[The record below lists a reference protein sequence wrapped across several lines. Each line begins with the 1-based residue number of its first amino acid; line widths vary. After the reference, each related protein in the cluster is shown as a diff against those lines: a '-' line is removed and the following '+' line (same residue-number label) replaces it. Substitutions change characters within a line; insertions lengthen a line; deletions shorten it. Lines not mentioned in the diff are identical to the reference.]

1 MIKRKWNLKFKKEK
15 RAEIIKNL
23 IVQLFVFKRG
33 KNMKKFLRSFLIIA
47 ILLFTGCGKVT
58 EQQARQTLSLY
69 LQERYGEEFDIGF
82 GGRRGYTVG
91 DRKVSWY
98 EYEITPQSYKGT
110 NKLYDKYYDCIGT
123 VILEKNFIGERI
135 KTSADTYG
143 SVLLKE
149 QANEFYGKKL
159 KELFG
164 ENVLPILE
172 ITGSY
177 SVKNKSFLENVELT
191 KKREKENNGTS
202 LYIEGGI
209 YIFGRVENDE
219 DREKYRE
226 EIYKFLSFMKE
237 TGTFEYVDL
246 DILVIDERILL
257 DEFKNN
263 TIGTLTELNEINE
276 KYVSEDEFLE
286 KREKIMN
293 KLNIYFDENKYYKSN
308 IDEINR
314 NNLRKDGA
322 AIYTRGNNLLYLKAY
337 SPKYIKSQKLD
348 NRKIREYNSI
358 SDVKFDWERWQ

>member
-1 MIKRKWNLKFKKEK
+1 
-15 RAEIIKNL
+15 
-23 IVQLFVFKRG
+23 
-33 KNMKKFLRSFLIIA
+33 MKKFLRSFLIIV

-58 EQQARQTLSLY
+58 EQQAIQTLSLY

-123 VILEKNFIGERI
+123 VILEKGIFGEKI
-135 KTSADTYG
+135 ETTADTYG
-143 SVLLKE
+143 YVLLKE

-202 LYIEGGI
+202 LYVKGGI

-246 DILVIDERILL
+246 AFYILDERILSKGFEEVKPL
-257 DEFKNN
+257 
-263 TIGTLTELNEINE
+263 L
-276 KYVSEDEFLE
+276 V
-286 KREKIMN
+286 EKIEKCN
-293 KLNIYFDENKYYKSN
+293 NSQEFIEYRERILSQLND
-308 IDEINR
+308 
-314 NNLRKDGA
+314 
-322 AIYTRGNNLLYLKAY
+322 
-337 SPKYIKSQKLD
+337 
-348 NRKIREYNSI
+348 EYNKMTSKEKQEKINNYSKSSI
-358 SDVKFDWERWQ
+358 SDFNNDAYTGYCTLYHTTLWSKKFLENESRLSMYKKLDYDSKKDIKLYNTIKIIFEEYDEKKLYNNE

>member
-1 MIKRKWNLKFKKEK
+1 
-15 RAEIIKNL
+15 
-23 IVQLFVFKRG
+23 
-33 KNMKKFLRSFLIIA
+33 MKKFLRSFLIIA
-47 ILLFTGCGKVT
+47 ILLFTGCGRVT

-123 VILEKNFIGERI
+123 VEVEKTFLGE
-135 KTSADTYG
+135 KLTSPGDSYAL
-143 SVLLKE
+143 VLLKE
-149 QANEFYGKKL
+149 QANKFYGKKL

-172 ITGSY
+172 IDGLYFDKEKDFIS
-177 SVKNKSFLENVELT
+177 NVELS
-191 KKREKENNGTS
+191 KKNKKA

-246 DILVIDERILL
+246 DIIVVDERALISNPKKLL
-257 DEFKNN
+257 ENFPKGLS
-263 TIGTLTELNEINE
+263 I
-276 KYVSEDEFLE
+276 ED
-286 KREKIMN
+286 KRELRRKMMKAGDKEFADMSQKEITEKINSIN
-293 KLNIYFDENKYYKSN
+293 KGEY
-308 IDEINR
+308 
-314 NNLRKDGA
+314 RKKFFG
-322 AIYTRGNNLLYLKAY
+322 GLLYIKVY
-337 SPKYIKSQKLD
+337 SPKYIKSQGFED
-348 NRKIREYNSI
+348 EEIREYDKVEDI
-358 SDVKFDWERWQ
+358 KFDWETW

>member
-1 MIKRKWNLKFKKEK
+1 MEHIQNEN
-15 RAEIIKNL
+15 I
-23 IVQLFVFKRG
+23 
-33 KNMKKFLRSFLIIA
+33 KKFLRSFLIMIT
-47 ILLFTGCGKVT
+47 ILLFTSCGRVT
-58 EQQARQTLSLY
+58 EQEAIQTLSLY

-123 VILEKNFIGERI
+123 VILEKGIFGEKI
-135 KTSADTYG
+135 ETTADTYG
-143 SVLLKE
+143 YVLLKE

-202 LYIEGGI
+202 LYVKGGI

-226 EIYKFLSFMKE
+226 EI
-237 TGTFEYVDL
+237 
-246 DILVIDERILL
+246 
-257 DEFKNN
+257 
-263 TIGTLTELNEINE
+263 
-276 KYVSEDEFLE
+276 
-286 KREKIMN
+286 
-293 KLNIYFDENKYYKSN
+293 
-308 IDEINR
+308 
-314 NNLRKDGA
+314 
-322 AIYTRGNNLLYLKAY
+322 
-337 SPKYIKSQKLD
+337 
-348 NRKIREYNSI
+348 
-358 SDVKFDWERWQ
+358 